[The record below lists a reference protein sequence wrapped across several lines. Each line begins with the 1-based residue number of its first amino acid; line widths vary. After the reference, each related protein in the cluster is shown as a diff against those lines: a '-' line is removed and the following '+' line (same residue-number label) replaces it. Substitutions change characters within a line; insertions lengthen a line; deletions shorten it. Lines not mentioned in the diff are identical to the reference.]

1 MKKSILAGLL
11 IAIAGYANLIVGGIP
26 GACIFAFGLFSIC
39 AMRLNLYTGKAGS
52 CDFTFHY
59 KENSI
64 SHLFLTVFCINIL
77 AVFLAG
83 IILPYNSK
91 AAEAAA
97 LIIQN
102 RVTCPLHIAF
112 IKAIFC
118 GIIMEIAVYIFKT
131 TKNYLGVV
139 YGVPLFILCG
149 FYHCIADM
157 FYIAYDISINKIIYI
172 DCWTT
177 WLISVI
183 GNFVG
188 CNIRRLCI

>member
-1 MKKSILAGLL
+1 MKKNILAGLL
-11 IAIAGYANLIVGGIP
+11 IAIAGYANLIIGGIP
-26 GACIFAFGLFSIC
+26 GACIFAFGLLSIC
-39 AMRLNLYTGKAGS
+39 ALGLNLYTGKAGS
-52 CDFTFHY
+52 CNFTFTY

-64 SHLFLTVFCINIL
+64 SYLFLSVFCLNIFS
-77 AVFLAG
+77 VIFAG
-83 IILPYNSK
+83 TILPYNQK
-91 AAEAAA
+91 AAETVA
-97 LIIQN
+97 IIIKD
-102 RVTCPLHIAF
+102 RVNCPLYIAF

-118 GIIMEIAVYIFKT
+118 GLIMEIAVYIY
-131 TKNYLGVV
+131 KNNKSYLGILF
-139 YGVPLFILCG
+139 GVPLFILCG

-157 FYIAYDISINKIIYI
+157 FYIAYDLSINKIIYT